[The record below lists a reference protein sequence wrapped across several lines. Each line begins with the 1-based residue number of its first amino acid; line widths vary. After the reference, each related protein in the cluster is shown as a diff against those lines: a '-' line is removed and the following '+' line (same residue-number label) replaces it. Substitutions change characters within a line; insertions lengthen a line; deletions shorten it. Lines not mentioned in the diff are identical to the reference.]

1 MCILLRR
8 LCKVHPV
15 PAIIGESFLGR
26 WQCEQNYRGVDTSC
40 GGCRWGLVSG
50 WEGEWVM
57 EFPVLPPEINSVL
70 MYSGAGSSPL
80 LARRGV
86 GWAGWRSWGRSGGVG
101 LGRLD
106 VGLTGRGCGA
116 GWRRAGRRLETA
128 YVIDFLAYVYEETRH
143 KVVPPATIANNRE
156 EVHRL
161 IASNVA
167 GVNTPAIADLDA
179 QYDQYRAQ
187 NIAVMNDYQSTARFI
202 LAYLPRWQ
210 EPPQIYG
217 GGGG

>member
-1 MCILLRR
+1 MHPMIPAEYISNIIYEGPGADSLFFASGQLRE
-8 LCKVHPV
+8 LAYSVETT
-15 PAIIGESFLGR
+15 AESLEDELDELDEN
-26 WQCEQNYRGVDTSC
+26 WK
-40 GGCRWGLVSG
+40 
-50 WEGEWVM
+50 
-57 EFPVLPPEINSVL
+57 
-70 MYSGAGSSPL
+70 GSSSDL
-80 LARRGV
+80 MAD
-86 GWAGWRSWGRSGGVG
+86 A
-101 LGRLD
+101 
-106 VGLTGRGCGA
+106 
-116 GWRRAGRRLETA
+116 AGRYLDWLTKHSRQILETA

-167 GVNTPAIADLDA
+167 GVNTPAIAGLDA
-179 QYDQYRAQ
+179 QYQQYRAQ

>member
-1 MCILLRR
+1 MHPMIPAEYISNIIYEGPGADSLSAAAEQLR
-8 LCKVHPV
+8 
-15 PAIIGESFLGR
+15 
-26 WQCEQNYRGVDTSC
+26 
-40 GGCRWGLVSG
+40 
-50 WEGEWVM
+50 
-57 EFPVLPPEINSVL
+57 L
-70 MYSGAGSSPL
+70 MYNSANMTAKSLTDRLGELQENWKGSSSDL
-80 LARRGV
+80 MAD
-86 GWAGWRSWGRSGGVG
+86 A
-101 LGRLD
+101 
-106 VGLTGRGCGA
+106 
-116 GWRRAGRRLETA
+116 AGRYLDWLTKHSRQILETA

-167 GVNTPAIADLDA
+167 GVNTPAIAGLDA
-179 QYDQYRAQ
+179 QYQQYRAQ

-217 GGGG
+217 GGGGEVQKAGAEPVNISETRFSGIH

>member
-1 MCILLRR
+1 MIPAEYISNIIYEGPGADSLFFASGQLRELAYSVETTAESLTDR
-8 LCKVHPV
+8 LDELDENWK
-15 PAIIGESFLGR
+15 
-26 WQCEQNYRGVDTSC
+26 
-40 GGCRWGLVSG
+40 
-50 WEGEWVM
+50 
-57 EFPVLPPEINSVL
+57 
-70 MYSGAGSSPL
+70 GSSSDL
-80 LARRGV
+80 MAD
-86 GWAGWRSWGRSGGVG
+86 A
-101 LGRLD
+101 
-106 VGLTGRGCGA
+106 
-116 GWRRAGRRLETA
+116 AGRYLDWLTKHSRQILETA

>member
-1 MCILLRR
+1 MHPMIPAEYISNIIYEGPGADSLFFASGQLRELAYSVETTAESLTDR
-8 LCKVHPV
+8 LDELDENWK
-15 PAIIGESFLGR
+15 
-26 WQCEQNYRGVDTSC
+26 
-40 GGCRWGLVSG
+40 
-50 WEGEWVM
+50 
-57 EFPVLPPEINSVL
+57 
-70 MYSGAGSSPL
+70 GSSSDL
-80 LARRGV
+80 MAD
-86 GWAGWRSWGRSGGVG
+86 A
-101 LGRLD
+101 
-106 VGLTGRGCGA
+106 
-116 GWRRAGRRLETA
+116 AGRYLDWLTKHSRQILETA

>member
-1 MCILLRR
+1 MIPAEYISNIIYEGPGADSLFFAAEQLRE
-8 LCKVHPV
+8 LAYSVETT
-15 PAIIGESFLGR
+15 AESLEDELDELDEN
-26 WQCEQNYRGVDTSC
+26 WK
-40 GGCRWGLVSG
+40 
-50 WEGEWVM
+50 
-57 EFPVLPPEINSVL
+57 
-70 MYSGAGSSPL
+70 GSSSDL
-80 LARRGV
+80 MAD
-86 GWAGWRSWGRSGGVG
+86 A
-101 LGRLD
+101 
-106 VGLTGRGCGA
+106 
-116 GWRRAGRRLETA
+116 AGRYLDWLTKHSRQILETA

-167 GVNTPAIADLDA
+167 GVNTPAIAGLDA
-179 QYDQYRAQ
+179 QYQQYRAQ

>member
-1 MCILLRR
+1 MAAAL
-8 LCKVHPV
+8 
-15 PAIIGESFLGR
+15 PAP
-26 WQCEQNYRGVDTSC
+26 W
-40 GGCRWGLVSG
+40 GG
-50 WEGEWVM
+50 
-57 EFPVLPPEINSVL
+57 N
-70 MYSGAGSSPL
+70 
-80 LARRGV
+80 
-86 GWAGWRSWGRSGGVG
+86 
-101 LGRLD
+101 
-106 VGLTGRGCGA
+106 
-116 GWRRAGRRLETA
+116 LETA

>member
-1 MCILLRR
+1 MAGGNSGATGLFGNGGAGGAGGSIRDNSRHQPKGAKNKQMHPMIPAEYISNIIYEGPGADSLSAAAEQLR
-8 LCKVHPV
+8 
-15 PAIIGESFLGR
+15 
-26 WQCEQNYRGVDTSC
+26 
-40 GGCRWGLVSG
+40 
-50 WEGEWVM
+50 
-57 EFPVLPPEINSVL
+57 L
-70 MYSGAGSSPL
+70 MYNSANMTAKSLTDRLGELQENWKGSSSDL
-80 LARRGV
+80 MAD
-86 GWAGWRSWGRSGGVG
+86 A
-101 LGRLD
+101 
-106 VGLTGRGCGA
+106 
-116 GWRRAGRRLETA
+116 AGRYLDWLTKHSRQILETA

-167 GVNTPAIADLDA
+167 GVNTPAIAGLDA
-179 QYDQYRAQ
+179 QYQQYRAQ

>member
-1 MCILLRR
+1 MHPMIPAEYISNIIYEGPGADSLSAAAEQLRE
-8 LCKVHPV
+8 LAYSVETT
-15 PAIIGESFLGR
+15 AESLEDELDELDEN
-26 WQCEQNYRGVDTSC
+26 WK
-40 GGCRWGLVSG
+40 
-50 WEGEWVM
+50 
-57 EFPVLPPEINSVL
+57 
-70 MYSGAGSSPL
+70 GSSSDL
-80 LARRGV
+80 MAD
-86 GWAGWRSWGRSGGVG
+86 A
-101 LGRLD
+101 
-106 VGLTGRGCGA
+106 
-116 GWRRAGRRLETA
+116 AGRYLDWLTKHSRQILETA

-167 GVNTPAIADLDA
+167 GVNTPAIAGLDA
-179 QYDQYRAQ
+179 QYQQYRAQ

>member
-1 MCILLRR
+1 MFFASGQLRE
-8 LCKVHPV
+8 LAYSVETT
-15 PAIIGESFLGR
+15 AESLEDELDELDEN
-26 WQCEQNYRGVDTSC
+26 WK
-40 GGCRWGLVSG
+40 
-50 WEGEWVM
+50 
-57 EFPVLPPEINSVL
+57 
-70 MYSGAGSSPL
+70 GSSSDL
-80 LARRGV
+80 LADAVERYLQWLSKHSRQI
-86 GWAGWRSWGRSGGVG
+86 
-101 LGRLD
+101 
-106 VGLTGRGCGA
+106 
-116 GWRRAGRRLETA
+116 LETA

-167 GVNTPAIADLDA
+167 GVNTPAIAGLDA
-179 QYDQYRAQ
+179 QYQQYRAQ

>member
-1 MCILLRR
+1 MIPAEYISNIIYEGPGADSLFFASGQLRE
-8 LCKVHPV
+8 LAYSVETT
-15 PAIIGESFLGR
+15 AESLEDELDELDEN
-26 WQCEQNYRGVDTSC
+26 WK
-40 GGCRWGLVSG
+40 
-50 WEGEWVM
+50 
-57 EFPVLPPEINSVL
+57 
-70 MYSGAGSSPL
+70 GSSSDL
-80 LARRGV
+80 MAD
-86 GWAGWRSWGRSGGVG
+86 A
-101 LGRLD
+101 
-106 VGLTGRGCGA
+106 
-116 GWRRAGRRLETA
+116 AGRYLDWLTKHSRQILETA

-156 EVHRL
+156 EVRRL

-167 GVNTPAIADLDA
+167 GVNTPAIAGLDA
-179 QYDQYRAQ
+179 QYQQYRAQ